1 LALSAAASALTARH
15 FFRTRSEIFVE
26 GKASDRGGEKDI
38 SEDYFANFNP
48 EFVTFFSLRRTPKK
62 RQEFLT

>member
-1 LALSAAASALTARH
+1 VAASALTARH
-15 FFRTRSEIFVE
+15 FFRARSEIFVE
-26 GKASDRGGEKDI
+26 GKVSDRGGEKDI

-48 EFVTFFSLRRTPKK
+48 EFVTFFSLYRKARTPKK